1 MKIGEYIGAFGTGG
15 IEHVVFQLF
24 HNMDHKEEKI
34 DFLIDFQQDI
44 EFSDE
49 IYQNN
54 GRILSLFNSKG
65 TITKYYQKVLKTV
78 YFYKLLRME
87 KYDIIHI
94 HISYPSTLLYCFV
107 AMLAGIK
114 VRIVQVHAASYG
126 NTGRLHRYL
135 GEISKIVFMPSVTGA
150 LAVSEDAG
158 KWIFG
163 NRKFEV
169 FTNGIEVNKFR
180 YSQDEQKRLRQKYCI
195 AQDAVVIG
203 HVGRFE
209 NAKNHLF
216 LIEIFEN
223 ILKREP
229 KAVLFLAGEG
239 SLKEKIY
246 AEVQKRKIKDH
257 VLLMPFIQEVQY
269 YYQVMDVF
277 VFPSLHEGFGIAAVE
292 AQAAGLLVWIS
303 DRVPQEVVVT
313 NRVYTFSL
321 DQQPGEWAEDIL
333 KKVSNYQRNIGQ
345 SMIDGIDI
353 KEKAMW
359 LQNYYHKA
367 YQKYRKSNC

>member
-114 VRIVQVHAASYG
+114 VRIVQVHAASY
-126 NTGRLHRYL
+126 
-135 GEISKIVFMPSVTGA
+135 
-150 LAVSEDAG
+150 
-158 KWIFG
+158 
-163 NRKFEV
+163 
-169 FTNGIEVNKFR
+169 
-180 YSQDEQKRLRQKYCI
+180 
-195 AQDAVVIG
+195 
-203 HVGRFE
+203 
-209 NAKNHLF
+209 
-216 LIEIFEN
+216 
-223 ILKREP
+223 
-229 KAVLFLAGEG
+229 
-239 SLKEKIY
+239 
-246 AEVQKRKIKDH
+246 
-257 VLLMPFIQEVQY
+257 
-269 YYQVMDVF
+269 
-277 VFPSLHEGFGIAAVE
+277 
-292 AQAAGLLVWIS
+292 
-303 DRVPQEVVVT
+303 
-313 NRVYTFSL
+313 
-321 DQQPGEWAEDIL
+321 
-333 KKVSNYQRNIGQ
+333 
-345 SMIDGIDI
+345 
-353 KEKAMW
+353 
-359 LQNYYHKA
+359 
-367 YQKYRKSNC
+367 